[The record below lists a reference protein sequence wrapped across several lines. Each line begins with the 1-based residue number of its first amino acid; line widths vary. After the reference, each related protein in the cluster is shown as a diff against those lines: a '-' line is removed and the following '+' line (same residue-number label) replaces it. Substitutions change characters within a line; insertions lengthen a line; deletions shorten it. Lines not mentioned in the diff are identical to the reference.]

1 MGLLI
6 FLARVQV
13 QAQSGAQL
21 DAVAGEIPTID
32 GTITGEEWD
41 DASSVANGV
50 TSYVK
55 QDGENLYIAIYVS
68 DNTPH
73 DWDGFTICLDVAH
86 NAGLQP
92 QADDTRIV
100 TTRFGDQGEYVGNGT
115 GWATTTKSGWDAS
128 TSSTSTKWQAEI
140 KISYAKLDDPYGKS
154 KIIGVQFTIGDF
166 GIPGE
171 YHKWPGESDY
181 LSPYTW
187 GDLISSVNWVPEF
200 PTEIAIPLTLVTI
213 LIAVVIARKVSRK
226 SLEKRVH
233 RKSLLQ

>member
-1 MGLLI
+1 MVLLI
-6 FLARVQV
+6 SLARVQV
-13 QAQSGAQL
+13 QAQPSDNV
-21 DAVAGEIPTID
+21 DAIAGEIPTID
-32 GTITGEEWD
+32 GTITDGEWN
-41 DASSVANGV
+41 DASSIANGL

-55 QDGENLYIAIYVS
+55 QDGENLYIAIDVS

-73 DWDGFTICLDVAH
+73 NWDGFTICLDVAH

-115 GWATTTKSGWDAS
+115 DWATTTKSGWDAS

-140 KISYAKLDDPYGKS
+140 KISYTKLDDPYGKS

-166 GIPGE
+166 GIPAE
-171 YHKWPGESDY
+171 YHNWPGESDY
-181 LSPYTW
+181 KIPDTW

-200 PTEIAIPLTLVTI
+200 PTEIAIPLTLATI

-233 RKSLLQ
+233 RKSLRQ